1 MLWCLCSISDPNK
14 QVRIM
19 QRTFS
24 DSTEAL
30 DIEFGNSDGSIKT
43 FFWKCWSWWA
53 LHATYAHVFA
63 CGLCLE
69 SVPRGKNNSL
79 SFELIDQ
86 FMWSFTCI
94 CAVAENCLDV
104 SKLILMRVKAAARL
118 GMIVSEMLR
127 RLYNFMLKNFV
138 RSSQNQTDVRKGTTS
153 SSSTNFLWLRNK

>member
-1 MLWCLCSISDPNK
+1 MMLDQWSEQTSANHAKNILLIPLKRLISN
-14 QVRIM
+14 
-19 QRTFS
+19 
-24 DSTEAL
+24 STILMAV
-30 DIEFGNSDGSIKT
+30 SKP
-43 FFWKCWSWWA
+43 FWKCWSWWA

-153 SSSTNFLWLRNK
+153 SSSTNFLWLQNK